1 MKAEMLLGVWELI
14 NCEGRSDND
23 QSFLPYGPHPTG
35 KLIYTEDGHLTV
47 TLMNSDRPLFA
58 SEDISKSTA
67 EEVAAAFNS
76 FDSYS
81 GRWSLD
87 ENTRRIE
94 HIIEAG
100 RIPNWVGKTH
110 VRYCSVEDG
119 CLTLSTEQ
127 FSMGDNTWRVYVKW
141 RRPQNKERQG
151 TR

>member
-14 NCEGRSDND
+14 NCEGRSDNG
-23 QSFLPYGPHPTG
+23 QSFLPYGPHATG

-67 EEVAAAFNS
+67 EEVAAAFSS

-87 ENTRRIE
+87 ENSGRIE

-110 VRYCSVEDG
+110 FRYCSVEDG

-127 FSMGDNTWRVYVKW
+127 FSMGENTWRVYVKW